1 MARVLVRETG
11 AILRTFGGTTH
22 MNLPTRAAPL
32 QLFNSTAATLA
43 SSIGL
48 ERSDDAIVTG
58 RCARQLV
65 DDILTAELDIRQPEL
80 LSQCE

>member
-1 MARVLVRETG
+1 
-11 AILRTFGGTTH
+11 

-65 DDILTAELDIRQPEL
+65 DALTAELDIRQPEL